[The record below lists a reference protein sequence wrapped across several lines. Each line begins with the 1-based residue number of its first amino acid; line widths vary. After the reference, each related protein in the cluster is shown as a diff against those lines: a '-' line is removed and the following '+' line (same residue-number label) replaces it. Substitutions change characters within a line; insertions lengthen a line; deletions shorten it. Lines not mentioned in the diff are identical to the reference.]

1 MVLNKIMKLFFI
13 KIEDSGIFIGLDLGD
28 IYVFK
33 CSQVYYFGFVGGDEK
48 LFVLNDNFKVFCFIV
63 G

>member
-33 CSQVYYFGFVGGDEK
+33 CS
-48 LFVLNDNFKVFCFIV
+48 
-63 G
+63 